1 VVDAP
6 GGGGKRDI
14 HSFEHYDRQTGISV
28 YSAPSVRP
36 GVLFYYF
43 DPLHSLGPEMQ
54 ERWRDPVEQERML
67 EAAREA
73 ARPTAA
79 SSITAAP
86 VTGELPN

>member
-1 VVDAP
+1 
-6 GGGGKRDI
+6 
-14 HSFEHYDRQTGISV
+14 
-28 YSAPSVRP
+28 
-36 GVLFYYF
+36 VLFYYF